1 MDTAPLDSLIDLG
14 NLFSK
19 KKYKKIMKTLDY
31 IPTSKIERATKLVQ
45 TGAVS
50 VNYLRYYSGKIVDS
64 GLTRDKLDEDNAEDI
79 YDGLKTLKGSALKVA
94 HVEYGQVFLPQA
106 RRNSLC
112 RNFLFHH
119 FQLH

>member
-1 MDTAPLDSLIDLG
+1 
-14 NLFSK
+14 
-19 KKYKKIMKTLDY
+19 MKTLDY

-45 TGAVS
+45 TGAKVG

-94 HVEYGQVFLPQA
+94 QMLSMDKSFCLK
-106 RRNSLC
+106 LT
-112 RNFLFHH
+112 
-119 FQLH
+119 

>member
-1 MDTAPLDSLIDLG
+1 LE

-45 TGAVS
+45 TGAKVG

-64 GLTRDKLDEDNAEDI
+64 VNA
-79 YDGLKTLKGSALKVA
+79 
-94 HVEYGQVFLPQA
+94 
-106 RRNSLC
+106 R
-112 RNFLFHH
+112 
-119 FQLH
+119 

>member
-1 MDTAPLDSLIDLG
+1 
-14 NLFSK
+14 
-19 KKYKKIMKTLDY
+19 
-31 IPTSKIERATKLVQ
+31 
-45 TGAVS
+45 

-79 YDGLKTLKGSALKVA
+79 YDGLKTLKGSTKSRSN
-94 HVEYGQVFLPQA
+94 VEYGQKFLPQA
-106 RRNSLC
+106 YVENSLC

>member
-1 MDTAPLDSLIDLG
+1 LEIY
-14 NLFSK
+14 FQK

-31 IPTSKIERATKLVQ
+31 IPTSKIERATKLQ
-45 TGAVS
+45 TGAKVG

-64 GLTRDKLDEDNAEDI
+64 GLTRDKLDETM
-79 YDGLKTLKGSALKVA
+79 LKTLRRIKDVERKRIKSRSN
-94 HVEYGQVFLPQA
+94 VEYGQKFLPQA
-106 RRNSLC
+106 YEN